1 MTRIESG
8 GLTMAMEWC
17 DVHDIIN
24 AVLGG
29 LTEELSRHVVRV
41 TIADDLPLVKLDGII
56 VEQVLSN
63 TVLNAAQYTPPA
75 TSIHIRS
82 FFDTGALVFAIED
95 EGPGLPEESIHRIF
109 DKFYR
114 IPGTRS
120 GGTGLGLSIV
130 KGFVELHGGSVE
142 ARNRTGKGAQFLI
155 RLPVEHK
162 PFITDE
168 AS

>member
-29 LTEELSRHVVRV
+29 LSEELSHHTVRI
-41 TIADDLPLVKLDGII
+41 TIATDVPLVKLDGII
-56 VEQVLSN
+56 IEQVLSN
-63 TVLNAAQYTPPA
+63 IVLNAAQYTPLA
-75 TSIHIRS
+75 TPINIRS
-82 FFDTGALVFAIED
+82 FFDTGSLVFAIED
-95 EGPGLPEESIHRIF
+95 EGPGLPEESIKRIF

-114 IPGTRS
+114 VPGS
-120 GGTGLGLSIV
+120 KAGGTGLGLSIV

-142 ARNRTGKGAQFLI
+142 AVNRPGKGAQFII

-162 PFITDE
+162 PFLTDE